1 MRPEE
6 RRDSGQRD
14 LLRNRLDQMVDLEH
28 PIAKLARRIDW
39 PFLESKFGAAYTDRP
54 GRPPLATRLM
64 AGLAILKHTFNLS
77 DEELC
82 ARWLENPYWQL
93 FCGEEFFQHKPPFD

>member
-1 MRPEE
+1 MRPKE

-14 LLRNRLDQMVDLEH
+14 LLRTRLDQLVDADH
-28 PIAKLARRIDW
+28 PLAKLAGQIDW

-54 GRPPLATRLM
+54 GRPPLPTRLM
-64 AGLAILKHTFNLS
+64 AGLAILKHMHNLS

-82 ARWLENPYWQL
+82 ARWLENPYYR
-93 FCGEEFFQHKPPFD
+93 KPPPSAA